1 MSGTVERRVEECV
14 EDAIRSFKGKYNLK
28 CKVTKVNVAGAM
40 TRYVKWVLVFPSKT
54 DFERLCKMTMYLRKR
69 LLLRNGG
76 QCYWENDNLTMD
88 IWNGYYFTELSDK
101 RIESPIISIMNDIVG
116 TLYFSSS
123 IFSEK
128 RDNPFV
134 EKYEKR
140 TGFKCTGSLESD
152 IELLNNPKYYPEFCK
167 KISKIH

>member
-1 MSGTVERRVEECV
+1 MSGIVERRVEECV
-14 EDAIRSFKGKYNLK
+14 EDAIRCFKNKYNLK

-40 TRYVKWVLVFPSKT
+40 TRYIKWVLVFPSKT
-54 DFERLCKMTMYLRKR
+54 DFERLCKMAMYLRKR
-69 LLLRNGG
+69 LSLRNEGKYY
-76 QCYWENDNLTMD
+76 CENNNLTMD

-101 RIESPIISIMNDIVG
+101 RIESPIISITNDIID
-116 TLYFSSS
+116 TFYFS
-123 IFSEK
+123 IPLFSEK
-128 RDNPFV
+128 RDSPFV

>member
-1 MSGTVERRVEECV
+1 MSGIVERRAEECV

-40 TRYVKWVLVFPSKT
+40 TRYIKWVLVFPSKT

-69 LLLRNGG
+69 LSLCNGG
-76 QCYWENDNLTMD
+76 QYYWENDNLTMD

-152 IELLNNPKYYPEFCK
+152 IELLNNPKYYPEICK